1 MKNIKYIIV
10 ALFAT
15 AFAFTANAQGC
26 VSGGGDVVG
35 VHGFIQSEY
44 NYYMNGTDANGKSLN
59 QSTFNINRA
68 RLGVVGSIPYDVDYY
83 VMIEYSPFTPQN
95 KVHLLDGYVSYTRFS
110 QWAKISVGQCKSPF
124 SLEQNTACSGL
135 YTVDR
140 SEVVNQLAGPQRDL
154 GFVVNGGNDSTFVQY
169 SVGMMNGSGMNVKDD
184 NRFKDI
190 VGRVVLSPLRSTGID
205 ALKDLKLG
213 GSFKY
218 GKINPTDNTQPL
230 NEITR
235 LGVELQYKLHGFLL
249 QSEYILGTDKLHS
262 ASQVPVFGGC
272 GGIVGY
278 ETKSAGTYNKSGFWV
293 IGSYMTP
300 WNLEPTVKFD
310 TYMADHA
317 VTNSRTNRI
326 TVGLNYY
333 INDYARLQM
342 NYINAQESAGIVN
355 DRFVVQLQAKF

>member
-1 MKNIKYIIV
+1 MKILKYILP
-10 ALFAT
+10 ALFILV
-15 AFAFTANAQGC
+15 FALKANSQGC

-44 NYYMNGTDANGKSLN
+44 NYYLNGTDANGKSLN

-68 RLGVVGSIPYDVDYY
+68 RLGVVGSIPYDIDYY

-110 QWAKISVGQCKSPF
+110 KWAKISVGQFKSPF

-135 YTVDR
+135 YTVNR

-154 GFVVNGGNDSTFVQY
+154 GFVINGGSDSTLVQY
-169 SVGMMNGSGMNVKDD
+169 SVGMMNGSGMNVVDD
-184 NRFKDI
+184 NRFKDL
-190 VGRVVLSPLRSTGID
+190 VGRVVFNPF
-205 ALKDLKLG
+205 ADLKKG

-230 NEITR
+230 NDVLR
-235 LGVELQYKLHGFLL
+235 YGVELQYKLQNFLL
-249 QSEYILGTDKLHS
+249 QSEYIMGNDKLHS

-278 ETKSAGTYNKSGFWV
+278 ETKQPGTYTKSGFWV
-293 IGSYMTP
+293 TGSYMTK

-317 VTNSRTNRI
+317 VSSSRTNRI

-355 DRFVVQLQAKF
+355 DRFIVQLQAKF